1 MAKFTEEEYRRLAS
15 AEFNL
20 LLQNDQVLKDLENSK
35 YDKRAHSCALLEALC
50 LGEFRI
56 GKLPV
61 LPLTAAKW
69 AFLWILGNGFVSD
82 LSNKSDGL
90 ATAKHSEDGLAT
102 AKRSEDGSDTDID
115 VMLYILSIP
124 DLADIDCNLHEVPVK
139 ASGYRFAP
147 QLPRDELVKEIYDMI
162 SRAFLPLAMLPA
174 KKTDNEEAYFDEIWL
189 TAVAGC
195 AARESGESLYY
206 CMHKMS
212 LSTVFALW
220 VNYRRR
226 EGTEKISYPVPSEIE
241 KKIADRVDQ
250 LGREFLT
257 RP

>member
-1 MAKFTEEEYRRLAS
+1 MDKFTSEELQRLAG

-50 LGEFRI
+50 LGEISI

-69 AFLWILGNGFVSD
+69 AFLWMLDNGFVSD
-82 LSNKSDGL
+82 KSDG
-90 ATAKHSEDGLAT
+90 
-102 AKRSEDGSDTDID
+102 SDNDLD

-226 EGTEKISYPVPSEIE
+226 EGTEKINYPVPSEIE

>member
-1 MAKFTEEEYRRLAS
+1 MDKFTSEELRRLAS

-69 AFLWILGNGFVSD
+69 AFLWMLDNGFVSD
-82 LSNKSDGL
+82 LSDKSDG
-90 ATAKHSEDGLAT
+90 
-102 AKRSEDGSDTDID
+102 SDVDLD

-124 DLADIDCNLHEVPVK
+124 DLADIDCNLHEVPAK

-147 QLPRDELVKEIYDMI
+147 QLPREEVAKEIQGMI
-162 SRAFLPLAMLPA
+162 SQAFLPLAMLPV
-174 KKTDNEEAYFDEIWL
+174 KVSSGEEAYFDEIWL

-226 EGTEKISYPVPSEIE
+226 ESTEKISYPVPSEIE

>member
-90 ATAKHSEDGLAT
+90 ATAK
-102 AKRSEDGSDTDID
+102 RSEDGSDTDID

-124 DLADIDCNLHEVPVK
+124 DLAGVDCNLHEVPAK

-147 QLPRDELVKEIYDMI
+147 QLPREEVAKEIQGMI
-162 SRAFLPLAMLPA
+162 SQAFLPLAMLPA
-174 KKTDNEEAYFDEIWL
+174 KKRTTKRLIL
-189 TAVAGC
+189 M
-195 AARESGESLYY
+195 RSG
-206 CMHKMS
+206 
-212 LSTVFALW
+212 
-220 VNYRRR
+220 
-226 EGTEKISYPVPSEIE
+226 
-241 KKIADRVDQ
+241 
-250 LGREFLT
+250 
-257 RP
+257 

>member
-15 AEFNL
+15 AEFNM
-20 LLQNDQVLKDLENSK
+20 LLQDDPVLEELENQK
-35 YDKRAHSCALLEALC
+35 YDKTAHYVALLEVLQ

-69 AFLWILGNGFVSD
+69 AFLWMLGNGFVSD
-82 LSNKSDGL
+82 KSDKSDG
-90 ATAKHSEDGLAT
+90 
-102 AKRSEDGSDTDID
+102 SDVDLD

-124 DLADIDCNLHEVPVK
+124 DLADIDCNLHEVPAK

-147 QLPRDELVKEIYDMI
+147 QLPREEVAKEIQGMI
-162 SRAFLPLAMLPA
+162 SQAFLPLAMLPA
-174 KKTDNEEAYFDEIWL
+174 KKTDNEDAYFDEIWL

-226 EGTEKISYPVPSEIE
+226 ESTEKISYPVPSEIE

>member
-90 ATAKHSEDGLAT
+90 ATAK
-102 AKRSEDGSDTDID
+102 RSEDGSDLLATAEQSEDGSD
-115 VMLYILSIP
+115 LS
-124 DLADIDCNLHEVPVK
+124 
-139 ASGYRFAP
+139 
-147 QLPRDELVKEIYDMI
+147 
-162 SRAFLPLAMLPA
+162 
-174 KKTDNEEAYFDEIWL
+174 
-189 TAVAGC
+189 
-195 AARESGESLYY
+195 
-206 CMHKMS
+206 
-212 LSTVFALW
+212 
-220 VNYRRR
+220 
-226 EGTEKISYPVPSEIE
+226 
-241 KKIADRVDQ
+241 DQ
-250 LGREFLT
+250 LGSSAKLEKLLVDDMKRAIQ
-257 RP
+257 

>member
-1 MAKFTEEEYRRLAS
+1 MNPLTPEELRRLAS
-15 AEFNL
+15 AEFNS
-20 LLQNDQVLKDLENSK
+20 LLQDDPVLKELENLK
-35 YDKRAHSCALLEALC
+35 YDKRAHSCALLEVLG

-82 LSNKSDGL
+82 LSDQSDL
-90 ATAKHSEDGLAT
+90 
-102 AKRSEDGSDTDID
+102 SDTDLD
-115 VMLYILSIP
+115 VMLYVLSVP
-124 DLADIDCNLHEVPVK
+124 SLADIDCTLHEIPVK
-139 ASGYRFAP
+139 TSGYRFAP
-147 QLPRDELVKEIYDMI
+147 QLDRNDIIREIHGMI
-162 SRAFLPLAMLPA
+162 SQAFLPLAMMPV
-174 KKTDNEEAYFDEIWL
+174 KTSSEKAYFDEIWL
-189 TAVAGC
+189 TAVTGN
-195 AARESGESLYY
+195 AARESGKDLAY

-226 EGTEKISYPVPSEIE
+226 ESTEKIDYPVPSEVE
-241 KKIADRVDQ
+241 KQIADRVDQ